1 MIVSGEERKEREGGQ
16 KKDADDVSNNLANA
30 RKKTA
35 AANKIREPRC
45 DDETAAAGTLYFTS
59 A

>member
-1 MIVSGEERKEREGGQ
+1 MIVSGEERKGREGGQ

-30 RKKTA
+30 KKTA

-45 DDETAAAGTLYFTS
+45 DDEETVGTLSFTQV
-59 A
+59 

>member
-30 RKKTA
+30 KKTA